1 MFPTNIFPKKIK
13 IDEANRSWKSKK
25 DEEIDFHISWMDYKL
40 VVMITLFLSMIY
52 IVLKIGKRMEKI
64 K

>member
-13 IDEANRSWKSKK
+13 IDEANISWKTKK
-25 DEEIDFHISWMDYKL
+25 DKEIDFHISWVDYKL

-52 IVLKIGKRMEKI
+52 LVLKIGKRMEKI